1 MGLKKFI
8 CKDVRNQNEPKRGIV
23 TLRIIYIV
31 IMVAF
36 LLDLVI
42 AGWGAVKYSPYKI
55 GLIFAAIIIL
65 FAITYNS
72 STKVSLTLFLMFT
85 FIFSLSLIP
94 CFGWSAGMQ
103 NYFITMLMMCYFAV
117 HAGMAF
123 KIVLTLLVL
132 CVRIVTIF
140 IYSGTLPET
149 EISEVSGK
157 MIQSVNISAVF
168 LLTVIISYIYSHRE
182 NIEESKL
189 MKYNDS
195 LAREA
200 NTDRLTGLYNRRY
213 ASDYLDSVK
222 KAGTLGAIS
231 ICIGDIDFFK
241 KVNDTYG
248 HDAGDLVLKS
258 MAEILRNECGEN
270 CLVSRWGGEEFLLIF
285 SGVNGDDAFNMLDT
299 LRKKIKNHVF
309 TFGEQEI
316 SVTMTFGLTEYDF
329 SGNIDKTIK
338 EADEKLYRGKTGGRD
353 RVVY

>member
-31 IMVAF
+31 MMVAF

-189 MKYNDS
+189 MKYNDR
-195 LAREA
+195 LKKEA
-200 NTDRLTGLYNRRY
+200 STDRLTGLNNRRKAEEY
-213 ASDYLDSVK
+213 LARLKNDDNASSVSV
-222 KAGTLGAIS
+222 AM
-231 ICIGDIDFFK
+231 GDIDFFK

-248 HDAGDLVLKS
+248 HDAGDEVLKFVAKT
-258 MAEILRNECGEN
+258 MVDN
-270 CLVSRWGGEEFLLIF
+270 CRTTAFISRWGGEEFLLIF
-285 SGVNGDDAFNMLDT
+285 PDCNGDQAFIVLER
-299 LRKKIKNHVF
+299 LRNLIQKGTIVVGENQIK
-309 TFGEQEI
+309 
-316 SVTMTFGLTEYDF
+316 VTMTFGLSEF
-329 SGNIDKTIK
+329 SYSKNDEQAIK
-338 EADEKLYRGKTGGRD
+338 EADEKLYIGKSNGRNQ
-353 RVVY
+353 VVF

>member
-1 MGLKKFI
+1 
-8 CKDVRNQNEPKRGIV
+8 
-23 TLRIIYIV
+23 
-31 IMVAF
+31 
-36 LLDLVI
+36 
-42 AGWGAVKYSPYKI
+42 
-55 GLIFAAIIIL
+55 
-65 FAITYNS
+65 
-72 STKVSLTLFLMFT
+72 
-85 FIFSLSLIP
+85 
-94 CFGWSAGMQ
+94 MQ

-231 ICIGDIDFFK
+231 ICIADIDFFK

-285 SGVNGDDAFNMLDT
+285 SGVNGDDAFTMLDT